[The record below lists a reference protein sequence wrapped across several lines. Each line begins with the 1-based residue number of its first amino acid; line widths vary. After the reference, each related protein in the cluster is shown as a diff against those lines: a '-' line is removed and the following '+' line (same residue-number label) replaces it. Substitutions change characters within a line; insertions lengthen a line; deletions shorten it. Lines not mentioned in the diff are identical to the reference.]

1 MSEWSLSAADWTSM
15 QERMARSDARFDAFL
30 GRFDDHV
37 RRTNE
42 SFQRIDTRL
51 ERIDTRVER
60 LEVRV
65 GELEQSV
72 NIVRRD
78 VKDVDKRLRVVEGDV
93 QDLIRYRHR
102 LWGMIT
108 AIAALGG
115 TLGFA
120 GAQAFFQVMRL
131 P

>member
-1 MSEWSLSAADWTSM
+1 MTSL
-15 QERMARSDARFDAFL
+15 QECLARSDARFDAFL
-30 GRFDDHV
+30 SRFDDHV

-42 SFQRIDTRL
+42 NFQRMDTRL
-51 ERIDTRVER
+51 ERLDA
-60 LEVRV
+60 RV
-65 GELEQSV
+65 GDLEQSV
-72 NIVRRD
+72 NVVRCEVRD
-78 VKDVDKRLRVVEGDV
+78 VDRRLRVVEGDV

-120 GAQAFFQVMRL
+120 GAQALFQVMRL

>member
-1 MSEWSLSAADWTSM
+1 MPDWSLSAADWTAM

-30 GRFDDHV
+30 GRFDEHV
-37 RRTNE
+37 RRTNQ
-42 SFQRIDTRL
+42 SFQRIDARF
-51 ERIDTRVER
+51 ER
-60 LEVRV
+60 LEARV
-65 GELEQSV
+65 GDLEQSISV
-72 NIVRRD
+72 VRRD
-78 VKDVDKRLRVVEGDV
+78 VKDVDKRLRAVECDI
-93 QDLIRYRHR
+93 QDLIGYRHR

-120 GAQAFFQVMRL
+120 GAQALFRVMRL